1 MLRRIGAEEGGEF
14 KAVAS
19 GTLPSGQPVIV
30 NADGTVS
37 TVSSVSE
44 SLGDQVVVASHQS
57 TGNASVYD
65 TGQDKV
71 LFIYKNASDY
81 GTAVVGTV
89 SGSSISFGTP
99 VVFQSASTQYL
110 AATYDSNVGKTG
122 IFFAD
127 YGQSEYGKAIV
138 ATISGTSV
146 SFGSVATFSSTT
158 TSGAKDSTFDSSQ
171 NKIILAYQES
181 SSAMCIKAAT
191 ISGTSISFGS
201 KTTFVSGDSSGHFEI
216 AYNANDQKSLLVY
229 TNPSTNQPNAVVV
242 SASGSTITIGSA
254 VTVASETSD
263 MSFAVYDATS
273 QKIVVAYRATNTVKF
288 GVATISGTSVS
299 FGTFVNSG
307 INFSQNPANNVFHH
321 NVAAGKVVL
330 ASRDGANSNYQTYIT
345 GTVSGT
351 DITLDTA
358 VVYYAGTSYGASS
371 VYDPDQQKSVLFYT
385 NSGWSNPSAKILTVG
400 STILTSEN
408 YIGMS
413 RGVAVQ
419 TGDAAATGAETVFE
433 AASTGYI
440 ASVYDANAQKIVI
453 AYVDGGNSSAG
464 TAIV

>member
-1 MLRRIGAEEGGEF
+1 M
-14 KAVAS
+14 
-19 GTLPSGQPVIV
+19 IV

-158 TSGAKDSTFDSSQ
+158 TSGAKDSTFASSQ
-171 NKIILAYQES
+171 NNL
-181 SSAMCIKAAT
+181 
-191 ISGTSISFGS
+191 
-201 KTTFVSGDSSGHFEI
+201 
-216 AYNANDQKSLLVY
+216 SL
-229 TNPSTNQPNAVVV
+229 
-242 SASGSTITIGSA
+242 
-254 VTVASETSD
+254 
-263 MSFAVYDATS
+263 
-273 QKIVVAYRATNTVKF
+273 
-288 GVATISGTSVS
+288 
-299 FGTFVNSG
+299 
-307 INFSQNPANNVFHH
+307 
-321 NVAAGKVVL
+321 
-330 ASRDGANSNYQTYIT
+330 SRI
-345 GTVSGT
+345 
-351 DITLDTA
+351 
-358 VVYYAGTSYGASS
+358 
-371 VYDPDQQKSVLFYT
+371 
-385 NSGWSNPSAKILTVG
+385 
-400 STILTSEN
+400 
-408 YIGMS
+408 
-413 RGVAVQ
+413 
-419 TGDAAATGAETVFE
+419 
-433 AASTGYI
+433 
-440 ASVYDANAQKIVI
+440 
-453 AYVDGGNSSAG
+453 
-464 TAIV
+464 